1 MAWVVLVIAGLFEIG
16 WAVCLKYTKGFTA
29 LWPTVGFT
37 GFMFASVYLLGL
49 ALKSLPLGTAYTV
62 WTGIGAVGTV
72 VLGIL
77 VMGESAD
84 LRRLACIALILTGVV
99 GLKLTSS
106 H

>member
-29 LWPTVGFT
+29 LWPTVGFV
-37 GFMFASVYLLGL
+37 GFMFASVYLLGV
-49 ALKSLPLGTAYTV
+49 ALKALPLGTAYTV

-72 VLGIL
+72 VVGI
-77 VMGESAD
+77 VAMGETAD
-84 LRRLACIALILTGVV
+84 PRRLFCITLILAGVV